1 MNDPYEF
8 KPVLNNKQLALRNLE
23 DIVKYMRAK
32 TDQPEAVQFWLN
44 NYAEMVEN
52 EVNKI
57 RNYERNQYT
66 HSHGSL
72 AGYEE

>member
-1 MNDPYEF
+1 MNDPYES

-52 EVNKI
+52 EVKKI

>member
-1 MNDPYEF
+1 MSEPFEF
-8 KPVLNNKQLALRNLE
+8 KPVLNNKQIALRNLD
-23 DIVKYMRAK
+23 DIVKFMRGK
-32 TDQPEAVQFWLN
+32 TDQSEAVQFWLN

-57 RNYERNQYT
+57 RDYERNQYT
-66 HSHGSL
+66 QSRGSL

>member
-57 RNYERNQYT
+57 RDYERNQYT
-66 HSHGSL
+66 QSHGSL